1 MRRRPGRILLAGW
14 LAFAGGGGL
23 WAQAGRVDPAA
34 PERAKWEELHRGVQ
48 QGALTEAGCTA
59 KFTSDLRAARA
70 AAQEYL
76 RAVAAGYLMWAKER
90 EEQAGQAS
98 AAPGLKG
105 AEDLMSAEAAEVE
118 RRMKELDQV
127 LALRGPVEEVRR
139 NQEKQRFEWR
149 SLPEAVTEMENRLGP
164 LALRGEG
171 MQALLRVQQGPLNA
185 ELQRLQT
192 VYDLWE
198 TEISRRCAPAG
209 VAEPRTGEDP
219 FVTPARPRTVRKKQ

>member
-1 MRRRPGRILLAGW
+1 MRRKPGRILLAGW
-14 LAFAGGGGL
+14 LALAGGGGL

-34 PERAKWEELHRGVQ
+34 PERAKWEALHRGVQ

-59 KFTSDLRAARA
+59 KFTSDLRAARG

-90 EEQAGQAS
+90 EEQAGQAPS
-98 AAPGLKG
+98 IPGLKG
-105 AEDLMSAEAAEVE
+105 AEELMRAEAAEVE
-118 RRMKELDQV
+118 KRMKELDPV
-127 LALRGPVEEVRR
+127 LALRGAVEEVRR

-149 SLPEAVTEMENRLGP
+149 SLPEAVVEMENRLSP

-192 VYDLWE
+192 VYELWE

-209 VAEPRTGEDP
+209 VAEPKASEDP
-219 FVTPARPRTVRKKQ
+219 FVTPAKPRTVRKKN

>member
-1 MRRRPGRILLAGW
+1 MRRRPGGILLAGW
-14 LAFAGGGGL
+14 LALAGGGGL

-34 PERAKWEELHRGVQ
+34 PERAKWEALHRGVQ
-48 QGALTEAGCTA
+48 QGALTEAACTA
-59 KFTSDLRAARA
+59 KFTGDLRAARA

-90 EEQAGQAS
+90 EEQAAQAP
-98 AAPGLKG
+98 AIPGLKG
-105 AEDLMSAEAAEVE
+105 AEELMGAEAAEAE
-118 RRMKELDQV
+118 RRMKELDPV

-149 SLPEAVTEMENRLGP
+149 SLPEAVVEIESRLSP

-185 ELQRLQT
+185 ELQRMLT

-198 TEISRRCAPAG
+198 TEISRRCAPAAI
-209 VAEPRTGEDP
+209 AEPKAAEDP
-219 FVTPARPRTVRKKQ
+219 FVTPAKPRTGRKKQ

>member
-1 MRRRPGRILLAGW
+1 MSRKAGRILLAGW
-14 LAFAGGGGL
+14 LALAGGGGL

-34 PERAKWEELHRGVQ
+34 PERAKWEVLHRRVQ
-48 QGALTEAGCTA
+48 QGALTEAACTA
-59 KFTSDLRAARA
+59 KFTGDLRAARA

-90 EEQAGQAS
+90 EEQAGQTPAI
-98 AAPGLKG
+98 PGLKG
-105 AEDLMSAEAAEVE
+105 AEELMGAEAAEVE
-118 RRMKELDQV
+118 RRMKELDPV
-127 LALRGPVEEVRR
+127 LALRGAVEEVRR

-149 SLPEAVTEMENRLGP
+149 SLPEAVVEMENRLSP

-171 MQALLRVQQGPLNA
+171 LQALMRVQQGPLNA

-198 TEISRRCAPAG
+198 TEISRRCAPA
-209 VAEPRTGEDP
+209 AEAGPKASEDP
-219 FVTPARPRTVRKKQ
+219 FVTPSKPRTVRKKQ